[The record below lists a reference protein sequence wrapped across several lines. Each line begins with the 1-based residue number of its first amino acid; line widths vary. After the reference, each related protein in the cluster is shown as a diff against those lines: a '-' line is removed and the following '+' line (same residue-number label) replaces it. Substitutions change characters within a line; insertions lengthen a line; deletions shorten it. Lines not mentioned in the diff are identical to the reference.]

1 MSSTSAIAT
10 LRSPDAAGSGDSLLG
25 AFRDW
30 LLDVRPAALA
40 RRHLT
45 LTALFAAIAVA
56 AALAMH
62 FELLT
67 PMLDRLEAHT
77 FGALL
82 SLHGM
87 LMIYVVAI
95 PAFPAVL
102 GHALLP
108 KALGIDELPF
118 PRLARSAWHLHA
130 LAGIV
135 LVLGFLAGGTEAG
148 WMFDAEFG
156 GRFTSPN
163 TGPAALGVLLAAL
176 ALSTT
181 SLSLVATILVWR
193 RDGDRSR
200 PIPPVVSAFFLA
212 GASGLVAGAFLIV
225 TTALILVDRLV
236 GISLFD
242 WTAGG
247 DPQLF
252 AALFRRFVSPA
263 FSVVLLGALGTVM
276 TVIAARAEARP
287 TRREGVLTGIALAV
301 IALAGLVVWVGPEG
315 PVGGS
320 PSSDAVTAVLN
331 ADLVAAAGFL
341 IAGILAL
348 LKRGGAR
355 IDTAMMYALGFLP
368 ALVLSLCTGLL
379 LAIPATRAM
388 AASTAFATTQLH
400 LTMLGALAMAFLS
413 GVHHVWPELVK
424 RRISEPL
431 GRAAAAL
438 TIFGLWA
445 TLLPSFLIGLAG
457 QSFRVNAYPP
467 ELVVPHVLTAAGSTI
482 LIAGVVIAGL
492 NLATGQ
498 RVGAAQGESDAASG
512 SVSGR

>member
-1 MSSTSAIAT
+1 MSSTSAIAAVP
-10 LRSPDAAGSGDSLLG
+10 SSDHPASADSLAG
-25 AFRDW
+25 AVRDW
-30 LLDVRPAALA
+30 LLDSRPAALA

-45 LTALFAAIAVA
+45 LTAVFAGIAVA
-56 AALAMH
+56 AALGMQL
-62 FELLT
+62 ELLT
-67 PMLDRLEAHT
+67 PMLDRFEAQT

-87 LMIYVVAI
+87 LMIFVVAV

-108 KALGIDELPF
+108 EALGLDELPF

-130 LAGIV
+130 LAGTT
-135 LVLGFLAGGTEAG
+135 LVLGFLAGGTEVG

-163 TGPAALGVLLAAL
+163 TLPAALGVLLAAL
-176 ALSTT
+176 AISTT
-181 SLSLVATILVWR
+181 SLSLVATILHWR
-193 RDGDRSR
+193 RDGDRTG
-200 PIPPVVSAFFLA
+200 PIPPLVSAFFLA
-212 GASGLVAGAFLIV
+212 GASGLVAGAFLV
-225 TTALILVDRLV
+225 CSMALIVVDRVV

-263 FSVVLLGALGTVM
+263 FSMVLLGALGTVI
-276 TVIAARAEARP
+276 TVVAARADARP
-287 TRREGVLTGIALAV
+287 TRREGVLAGIALAV

-320 PSSDAVTAVLN
+320 TSSDAIGAVLN
-331 ADLVAAAGFL
+331 ADVVAAAGFL

-355 IDTAMMYALGFLP
+355 VDTAMMYALGFLP

-388 AASTAFATTQLH
+388 AASTAFATSQLH
-400 LTMLGALAMAFLS
+400 LTMLGGLAMAFLA
-413 GVHHVWPELVK
+413 GVHHAWPELVK
-424 RRISEPL
+424 RRPSENV

-438 TIFGLWA
+438 TIFGMWA

-457 QSFRVNAYPP
+457 ESFRVNAYPP
-467 ELVVPHVLTAAGSTI
+467 ELTIPHVLAAAGSTV
-482 LIAGVVIAGL
+482 LIAGVVIAAI
-492 NLATGQ
+492 NLATG
-498 RVGAAQGESDAASG
+498 RRIEGPGTEAEGGAASQG
-512 SVSGR
+512 

>member
-1 MSSTSAIAT
+1 MSSSSAISAT
-10 LRSPDAAGSGDSLLG
+10 ASPYRAESEGSLAGS
-25 AFRDW
+25 FRDW

-45 LTALFAAIAVA
+45 LAAVFAAVAVA
-56 AALAMH
+56 AALGMH
-62 FELLT
+62 YELLT
-67 PMLDRLEAHT
+67 PMLDRFEAQT

-87 LMIYVVAI
+87 LMIYVVAV

-108 KALGIDELPF
+108 KALGIEELPF

-130 LAGIV
+130 LAGAV

-163 TGPAALGVLLAAL
+163 TTPAALGVLLAAL
-176 ALSTT
+176 AISTT
-181 SLSLVATILVWR
+181 SLSLVATILTWR

-200 PIPPVVSAFFLA
+200 PVPPLVSAFFLA

-225 TTALILVDRLV
+225 AMALVLVDRLL

-242 WTAGG
+242 WTTGG

-263 FSVVLLGALGTVM
+263 FSLVLLGALGTVHA
-276 TVIAARAEARP
+276 VIGARADAQP
-287 TRREGVLTGIALAV
+287 TRREGVLAGIALAV

-320 PSSDAVTAVLN
+320 SSSDAIGAVLN

-355 IDTAMMYALGFLP
+355 LDTAMIYALGFLP
-368 ALVLSLCTGLL
+368 TLVLSLSTGLL

-388 AASTAFATTQLH
+388 AASTAFASTQLH
-400 LTMLGALAMAFLS
+400 VTLLGALAMAFLA
-413 GVHHVWPELVK
+413 GVHHAWPELVG

-438 TIFGLWA
+438 TIFGLYA
-445 TLLPSFLIGLAG
+445 MLLPSFLIGLAG
-457 QSFRVNAYPP
+457 ESFRVNAYPP
-467 ELVVPHVLTAAGSTI
+467 ELAIPHVLAAAGSTV
-482 LIAGVVIAGL
+482 LIAGVILAAL
-492 NLATGQ
+492 NLATARRIEEGPAPA
-498 RVGAAQGESDAASG
+498 VI
-512 SVSGR
+512 GRA